1 MAPARSSTR
10 RGVHPAP
17 VQSTPPVQ
25 NVEDDDPNVNKE
37 LFLDPMLGTP
47 LAIYVEKDVEDK
59 ETISQLITVS
69 VKARSI

>member
-10 RGVHPAP
+10 RGVHPNP

-25 NVEDDDPNVNKE
+25 STEQSDPNANKQ

-59 ETISQLITVS
+59 ETISQLIIVS
-69 VKARSI
+69 I